1 MLAAPCDAAARRR
14 PFDVVDGGTAA
25 TMHIVFAAGGTAG
38 HIEPALN
45 TADALLRADPAI
57 EITVLGGRRGL
68 ESTLVPARGYELIE
82 TDALPLPRRPGMA
95 ALRFP
100 AHALRGVSQAAAHLR
115 RVQASAVVG
124 FGGYAAVPGYVAA
137 RRTRT
142 PLLIHE
148 ANSTAGFAN
157 VLGARLTEHVAAVHD
172 GVLSGARHLAL
183 PIRRSIAELDRA
195 AERRGARR
203 EWGLDPQAPVVLVFG
218 GSQGAR
224 HLNEVV
230 AASLDV
236 LLASGVHVLHAVG
249 SRNQLPQARE
259 GYVPVHYVDR
269 MESAYAAADIVV
281 CRAGAMTC
289 AEVTAVGLP
298 AVYVP
303 LPVGNGEQSGNAA
316 AIVASGGGFQRADA
330 ELTAEWLTDTL
341 VDVVHDE
348 SQLARMSQA
357 ASLHGERDADDAM
370 AEWIMRVAR
379 G

>member
-1 MLAAPCDAAARRR
+1 MRAEPCDDAARRR
-14 PFDVVDGGTAA
+14 RCGAVDDGTGH

-45 TADALLRADPAI
+45 TADALIRADPAI
-57 EITVLGGRRGL
+57 TVSVIGGRRGL
-68 ESTLVPARGYELIE
+68 ESTLVPARGYDLIQ
-82 TDALPLPRRPGMA
+82 TSALPLPRRPGVA

-100 AHALRGVSQAAAHLR
+100 AQTLRGVREASAHLR
-115 RVQASAVVG
+115 RVQANAVVG
-124 FGGYAAVPGYVAA
+124 FGGYAAVPGYLAA

-157 VLGARLTEHVAAVHD
+157 VLGARLTPHVATVHD
-172 GVLSGARHLAL
+172 GVLAGARHMAL
-183 PIRRSIAELDRA
+183 PIRRGIAELDRS
-195 AERRGARR
+195 AEREGARR
-203 EWGLDPQAPVVLVFG
+203 EWGLDPDAPVVLVFG

-230 AASLDV
+230 AGSLDV
-236 LLASGVHVLHAVG
+236 LLASGIGVVHALGA
-249 SRNQLPQARE
+249 RNELPPARP
-259 GYVPVHYVDR
+259 GYVPVHYVER

-298 AVYVP
+298 AIFVP
-303 LPVGNGEQSGNAA
+303 LAVGNGEQSGNAA
-316 AIVASGGGFQRADA
+316 AIVSSGGGLQRADA
-330 ELTAEWLTDTL
+330 QVTAEWLTDTI

-348 SQLARMSQA
+348 QRLADMATA
-357 ASLHGERDADDAM
+357 AAAHGDPDADDLM
-370 AEWIMRVAR
+370 AKWIVRVAH

>member
-1 MLAAPCDAAARRR
+1 MLAAPCDAEARRR
-14 PFDVVDGGTAA
+14 PFDVVNDGTPA

-45 TADALLRADPAI
+45 TADALIRADPAI

-82 TDALPLPRRPGMA
+82 TDALPLPRRPGLA

-157 VLGARLTEHVAAVHD
+157 VLGARLTEHVATVHD

-195 AERRGARR
+195 AERSGARR

-249 SRNQLPQARE
+249 GRNELPPARE

-370 AEWIMRVAR
+370 GEWIMRIAR

>member
-1 MLAAPCDAAARRR
+1 MLAAPCDVAARRR
-14 PFDVVDGGTAA
+14 PFDVVDDGTADI
-25 TMHIVFAAGGTAG
+25 MHIVFAAGGTAG

-45 TADALLRADPAI
+45 TADALIRADPAI
-57 EITVLGGRRGL
+57 DVSVLGGRRGL
-68 ESTLVPARGYELIE
+68 ESTLVPARGYELIQ
-82 TDALPLPRRPGMA
+82 TDALPLPRRPGLA

-100 AHALRGVSQAAAHLR
+100 AHALRGVRQAAAHLR
-115 RVQASAVVG
+115 HVQASAVVG

-157 VLGARLTEHVAAVHD
+157 VLGARLTEHVATVHD
-172 GVLSGARHLAL
+172 GVLAGAQHLAL
-183 PIRRSIAELDRA
+183 PIRRSIAKLDRA
-195 AERRGARR
+195 AERGRARH

-249 SRNQLPQARE
+249 GRNELPAARE
-259 GYVPVHYVDR
+259 GYVPVPYIDR

-316 AIVASGGGFQRADA
+316 AVVAGGGGFQRADTD
-330 ELTAEWLTDTL
+330 LSAEWLTDTL

-348 SQLARMSQA
+348 QRLVRMSQA
-357 ASLHGERDADDAM
+357 AAIHGERDADDAM
-370 AEWIMRVAR
+370 AAWIMRIAR